1 MALTPKRK
9 NKPPLWAM
17 KLCCS
22 HEILTPGA
30 TLATVT
36 GSVRLMGTE
45 ELLAPCGG
53 LSLRLASG
61 NCASLLS
68 VTAAALVARSTHD
81 DR

>member
-1 MALTPKRK
+1 MALTFKRK

-22 HEILTPGA
+22 HESHSPGA

-45 ELLAPCGG
+45 SLLAPCGG
-53 LSLRLASG
+53 LSLRLAGRLWRVCSR
-61 NCASLLS
+61 SLQPPCG
-68 VTAAALVARSTHD
+68 
-81 DR
+81 